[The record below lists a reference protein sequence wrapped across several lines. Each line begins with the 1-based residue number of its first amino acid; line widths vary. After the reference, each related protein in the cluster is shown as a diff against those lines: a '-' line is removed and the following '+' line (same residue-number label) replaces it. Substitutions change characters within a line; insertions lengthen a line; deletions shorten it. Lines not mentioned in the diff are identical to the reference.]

1 MVLLKCLFFKE
12 VLLADS
18 LFSVFDED
26 NSGTLNFYEYM
37 HVQEAKELTTP
48 EEKLNWIF
56 CAFDEDRGG
65 YIDVLEIK
73 NVVTG
78 LFKMAGM
85 EVDKDKIV
93 GLVGEVRYA
102 MDENKDWLISKEEF
116 VNNGMKSKFINKLL
130 TGW

>member
-1 MVLLKCLFFKE
+1 M
-12 VLLADS
+12 
-18 LFSVFDED
+18 FDED